1 LKRQRAEIKKKE
13 MELGKIKALDMQLA
27 MMAKESR
34 KKKFDT
40 LVQNNT

>member
-1 LKRQRAEIKKKE
+1 

-34 KKKFDT
+34 KKSLIRWFKT
-40 LVQNNT
+40 ILKKIILLR